1 MSSRLNT
8 LIFLGFLAFIIISSS
23 IFFVDQ
29 RERVLLLRLGQIE
42 RSDYMP
48 GIQFKVPFVNEV
60 RRFDGRILTL
70 DETPTRFLT
79 GEKKNVQVDS
89 FILWHII
96 DPAKYFTSMAGNEE
110 RAKQRL
116 SQIVKDG
123 LRAEFGKRTIQELVS
138 GDRITMIETI
148 LAAANITAAEFGIN
162 IVNVRIKRID
172 LPSEV
177 SSSVYTRMEAERE
190 RVAKELR
197 SQGAEEAE
205 KIRSDADRQRT
216 ILLAEAQKTAE
227 ELRGNG
233 DAQATDIYAQAYS
246 QNSDFYSFYRRLTAY
261 QNVFK
266 GDDMLVIEPKGEFFT
281 FANEKVIIFPD
292 DPYIFS
298 LNDKDYRGKLRLI
311 VNPDGNSFDVINM
324 VPPEP
329 YLAGVVGAEMP
340 GYWEP
345 EALKAQAI
353 TARTYCFYIKK
364 RFGAKRN
371 WDMKQTAAHQV
382 YQGLSAES
390 AQIWQA
396 VNQTKGQV

>member
-1 MSSRLNT
+1 
-8 LIFLGFLAFIIISSS
+8 
-23 IFFVDQ
+23 
-29 RERVLLLRLGQIE
+29 E

-60 RRFDGRILTL
+60 RRFDGRVLTL

-89 FILWHII
+89 FILWQIN

-123 LRAEFGKRTIQELVS
+123 LRAEFGKRSIQELVS
-138 GDRITMIETI
+138 GDRLSMIDTI
-148 LAAANITAAEFGIN
+148 LTNANITAAEFGIN

-216 ILLAEAQKTAE
+216 ILLANAQKTAE

-233 DAQATDIYAQAYS
+233 DAQATDIYAKAYS
-246 QNSDFYSFYRRLTAY
+246 QNSDFYSFYRRLAAY
-261 QNVFK
+261 KNVFK
-266 GDDMLVIEPKGEFFT
+266 GDDMLVIEPKGEFFNL
-281 FANEKVIIFPD
+281 F
-292 DPYIFS
+292 
-298 LNDKDYRGKLRLI
+298 
-311 VNPDGNSFDVINM
+311 NS
-324 VPPEP
+324 PE
-329 YLAGVVGAEMP
+329 
-340 GYWEP
+340 
-345 EALKAQAI
+345 
-353 TARTYCFYIKK
+353 
-364 RFGAKRN
+364 
-371 WDMKQTAAHQV
+371 
-382 YQGLSAES
+382 
-390 AQIWQA
+390 
-396 VNQTKGQV
+396 